1 MISALFTCGRLAHR
15 ALLRSAHVVFWA
27 AVLGVLAA
35 AAPASTAPASAQPAP
50 DAPTRS
56 ADTLRLSL
64 NEALERARSESF
76 SVRNAQSQERAARAQ
91 KRQSLAVFL
100 PQVTAAEDAA
110 TTTDPLNA
118 FGFKLRQETVTQA
131 DFAPSSLNDPER
143 IDNFTTRVQ
152 VDQPLV
158 NLDGWFERRAATSA
172 ARAAAKQTNRTQHAV
187 AFRVKK
193 GYYGLVLARER
204 LSVITTA
211 LEAARENARQAEAL
225 FDQGVITKADLLAA
239 RVRVLDLESQQTEA
253 TSRQQTAS
261 DQLRFLLGMSDR
273 THIRATDSLVQ
284 ESAAVGDVTAES
296 VNQRRS
302 DMQALRLR
310 ADAAQEQVRAGW
322 MAFVPKLNARGT
334 YAWNDDTL
342 FGTDAT
348 GYTVGASLTWNLFQ
362 GFKQVGRAQEA
373 EADLQRAEIALEQQA
388 LQNQVEIAEAKRTLD
403 ASRQRLQQSR
413 AAVEQA
419 EESLRIRSDRYGEGL
434 ERTSDLLQAEATL
447 AERRLAYLQA
457 LYQHNLTL
465 YRLELLSEQR
475 LSP

>member
-1 MISALFTCGRLAHR
+1 M
-15 ALLRSAHVVFWA
+15 ALLGILTTTW
-27 AVLGVLAA
+27 
-35 AAPASTAPASAQPAP
+35 PAMAQPAP
-50 DAPTRS
+50 EAARAP

-64 NEALERARSESF
+64 DEAVERAQSESF
-76 SVRNAQSQERAARAQ
+76 RVRDAEAQERSARAQ

-100 PQVTAAEDAA
+100 PQITAAEDAA

-131 DFAPSSLNDPER
+131 DFAPSALNDPER
-143 IDNFTTRVQ
+143 IDNFTTRLQ

-158 NLDGWFERRAATSA
+158 NLDGWFERRAAASA
-172 ARAAAKQTNRTQHAV
+172 VQAATEQTKRTRHVV

-193 GYYGLVLARER
+193 GYYGLILAQER
-204 LSVITTA
+204 LSVIMAA
-211 LEAARENARQAEAL
+211 LTAARENARQAEAL
-225 FDQGVITKADLLAA
+225 FDQGIITKADLLAA
-239 RVRVLDLESQQTEA
+239 RVRVLDLESQRTEA
-253 TSRQQTAS
+253 SSKQRTAS
-261 DQLRFLLGMSDR
+261 DRLRFLLGIDEP
-273 THIRATDSLVQ
+273 IRIQATDSLTR
-284 ESAAVGDVTAES
+284 ERAAVESVAVES

-334 YAWNDDTL
+334 YAWNDDRL
-342 FGTDAT
+342 LGTDAA

-362 GFKQVGRAQEA
+362 GFKQIGQAQKA
-373 EADLQRAEIALEQQA
+373 EADLQRAEIALEQQV
-388 LQNQVEIAEAKRTLD
+388 LQNQVNIAEARRTLD
-403 ASRQRLQQSR
+403 ATRQRLQYSR

-434 ERTSDLLQAEATL
+434 ERTSDLLQAEAAV

-457 LYQHNLTL
+457 LYQHNVTL

-475 LSP
+475 LTL

>member
-1 MISALFTCGRLAHR
+1 M
-15 ALLRSAHVVFWA
+15 
-27 AVLGVLAA
+27 
-35 AAPASTAPASAQPAP
+35 AQPAP
-50 DAPTRS
+50 EAARAP

-64 NEALERARSESF
+64 DEAVERARSESF
-76 SVRNAQSQERAARAQ
+76 RVRNAEAQERSARAQ

-100 PQVTAAEDAA
+100 PQITAAEDAA

-131 DFAPSSLNDPER
+131 DFAPSALNDPER
-143 IDNFTTRVQ
+143 IDNFTTRLQ

-158 NLDGWFERRAATSA
+158 NLDGWFERRAAASA
-172 ARAAAKQTNRTQHAV
+172 VQAATEQTKRTRHVV

-193 GYYGLVLARER
+193 GYYGLILAQER
-204 LSVITTA
+204 LSVIMAA
-211 LEAARENARQAEAL
+211 LTAARENARQAEAL
-225 FDQGVITKADLLAA
+225 FDQGIITKADLLAA
-239 RVRVLDLESQQTEA
+239 RVRVLDLESQRTEA
-253 TSRQQTAS
+253 SSKQRTAS
-261 DQLRFLLGMSDR
+261 DRLRFLLGIDEP
-273 THIRATDSLVQ
+273 IRIQATDSLTR
-284 ESAAVGDVTAES
+284 ERAAVESVAVES

-334 YAWNDDTL
+334 YAWNDDRL
-342 FGTDAT
+342 LGTDAA

-362 GFKQVGRAQEA
+362 GFKQIGQAQKA
-373 EADLQRAEIALEQQA
+373 EADLQRAEIALEQQV
-388 LQNQVEIAEAKRTLD
+388 LQNQVNIAEARRTLD
-403 ASRQRLQQSR
+403 ATRQRLQYSR

-434 ERTSDLLQAEATL
+434 ERTSDLLQAEAAV

-457 LYQHNLTL
+457 LYQHNVTL

-475 LSP
+475 LTL

>member
-1 MISALFTCGRLAHR
+1 MCGQTASG
-15 ALLRSAHVVFWA
+15 ALLHSARMLFWMA
-27 AVLGVLAA
+27 LLGVFAA
-35 AAPASTAPASAQPAP
+35 TAPSSAQPAP
-50 DAPTRS
+50 ETPRTS

-64 NEALERARSESF
+64 SDALEKAQSGSF
-76 SVRNAQSQERAARAQ
+76 PVRNAESRERAARAQ
-91 KRQSLAVFL
+91 KRQSLAAFL
-100 PQVTAAEDAA
+100 PQITAAEEAA

-118 FGFKLRQETVTQA
+118 FGFNLRQETVTQS
-131 DFAPSSLNDPER
+131 DFAPSALNDPER

-172 ARAAAKQTNRTQHAV
+172 AQAATEQTDRTQHVV

-193 GYYGLVLARER
+193 GYYGLILARER

-239 RVRVLDLESQQTEA
+239 RVRVLGLESQRTEA
-253 TSRQQTAS
+253 ASQHHTAS
-261 DQLRFLLGMSDR
+261 DRLRFLLGINES
-273 THIRATDSLVQ
+273 IRIQATDSLTRERTAV
-284 ESAAVGDVTAES
+284 ESVAVES

-334 YAWNDDTL
+334 YAWNDDSL
-342 FGTDAT
+342 FGTDAA

-362 GFKQVGRAQEA
+362 GFKQIGQAQKA

-388 LQNQVEIAEAKRTLD
+388 LQNQVDIAEAKRTLD
-403 ASRQRLQQSR
+403 ATRQRLAQSR

-457 LYQHNLTL
+457 LYRHNVTL

-475 LSP
+475 LTP